1 MHNSSY
7 ETPYVAVPDDPN
19 SAQISGGQAV
29 QMVHKYIQSVPVD
42 RFTRLTPAWNLD
54 ETEEGFVVT
63 CLMPHRTPL
72 LGHPVRGPPRSNRK
86 AAKRATALMI
96 VEKLHKLGELDD
108 RLKIRKRILRLTEV
122 EEDVDAY
129 NRRAGTKKRRR
140 FYLKE
145 ELPEM
150 RCQPEGPFHLHALHL
165 ELVEPKNVSRY
176 RIHFPEK
183 DISSLGF
190 LTSTPLPCVGPVL
203 LLDPLCWVNSPSGKV
218 EVTCEYI
225 GKVILEDDVQMACAD
240 FHKHIFSHV
249 LSLTDRMDSCG
260 GGPLVVPLLE
270 RNQLDTK
277 TLASFKS
284 TSASLDLSQ
293 MDQLVVFPTY
303 KPTTDN
309 NRHFFIEG
317 VEQNM
322 GVNDAMP
329 NGSETF
335 VAYYRRKYNL
345 DVAHMGP
352 LLHVSSASKTPN
364 MLRPGGQ
371 KMRTSQKEGRR
382 SFFLPQ
388 LMGVEGVGAGLWRQA
403 QMLPSI
409 LHRLSS
415 ILAVKNLLVQL
426 GSMPPSPKEL
436 HIPQSYQTRQTFES
450 LIDPGRDM
458 GWPKPWCI
466 LEAVTLSKAED
477 IMNMENLE
485 VLGDAFLKFSSSI
498 FLYYKSLEDRE
509 EEYHHKDEGE
519 MTMERSSIVSNR
531 HLYNLAIKLGLQQ
544 VVVERK
550 LEPSVSW
557 QPPGFSR
564 QALDDVLINLDSR
577 FPSLVDVVNS
587 RNLGGGSLLNWLRY
601 EDLELIHNS
610 EEQVTEEEVLLN
622 RAVERLNQ
630 KEASELSLRSYKLIS
645 DKSLA
650 DCMEALI
657 GAFLVHSGQK
667 ITFR

>member
-1 MHNSSY
+1 MYLSGYEESY
-7 ETPYVAVPDDPN
+7 AAVPDDPH
-19 SAQISGGQAV
+19 SAKLSKRQAV
-29 QMVHKYIQSVPVD
+29 PMVHKYIQSIPVD
-42 RFTRLTPAWNLD
+42 RYTELTPAWVPEN
-54 ETEEGFVVT
+54 TKEGIVIT
-63 CLMPHRTPL
+63 CHMPHKTPL
-72 LGHPVRGPPRSNRK
+72 RGHPVRGPPRSNCK
-86 AAKRATALMI
+86 TAKRETAFMI
-96 VEKLHKLGELDD
+96 IKQLHKLGELDD
-108 RLKIRKRILRLTEV
+108 QLKIKKRIRQCENV

-145 ELPEM
+145 DLPELS
-150 RCQPEGPFHLHALHL
+150 CLPEGPFHLHAIHL
-165 ELVEPKNVSRY
+165 ELVEPLKGSRY

-183 DISSLGF
+183 DISSLGL
-190 LTSTPLPCVGPVL
+190 LTSTPLPCVGPFL
-203 LLDPLCWVNSPSGKV
+203 LPHSPSGKV
-218 EVTCEYI
+218 EVTIEYLREL
-225 GKVILEDDVQMACAD
+225 KLEDKEQMACTN
-240 FHKHIFSHV
+240 FHQHIFSHV
-249 LSLTDRMDSCG
+249 LSLTDRMDFCG

-270 RNQLDTK
+270 GSQLDTK
-277 TLASFKS
+277 TLESFKS
-284 TSASLDLSQ
+284 TSTSLDLSQ
-293 MDQLVVFPTY
+293 MDQLVVFPAY
-303 KPTTDN
+303 KPTNDN

-317 VEQNM
+317 VEENL
-322 GVNDAMP
+322 GVNDSMP
-329 NGSETF
+329 NGAETF
-335 VAYYRRKYNL
+335 VAYYKRKYNL
-345 DVAHMGP
+345 EVGHMGP

-364 MLRPGGQ
+364 MLQPGGQ
-371 KMRTSQKEGRR
+371 KMRTGRKEGLR

-415 ILAVKNLLVQL
+415 ILAVKDLLMQL
-426 GSMPPSPKEL
+426 GSMPPSPREL
-436 HIPQSYQTRQTFES
+436 HIPQSYRTRQTFES
-450 LIDPGRDM
+450 LIDPRRDI
-458 GWPKPWCI
+458 GWPEPWCI
-466 LEAVTLSKAED
+466 LEAVTLAKAED

-550 LEPSVSW
+550 LEPSISW

-564 QALDDVLINLDSR
+564 EALDDVLKNMDSR
-577 FPSLVDVVNS
+577 FPTLVDVVNS

-601 EDLELIHNS
+601 EDLDLIHNS
-610 EEQVTEEEVLLN
+610 DEEDHTEEEILLN

-630 KEASELSLRSYKLIS
+630 KEASELSLRSYKLVS

-667 ITFR
+667 LTFR

>member
-1 MHNSSY
+1 MHLSGY
-7 ETPYVAVPDDPN
+7 EKQYVAVPDDPN
-19 SAQISGGQAV
+19 SARISEGQAV

-42 RFTRLTPAWNLD
+42 RFTRLTPAWDLD

-63 CLMPHRTPL
+63 CLMPHKTPL
-72 LGHPVRGPPRSNRK
+72 HGLPVRGPPRSNKK

-96 VEKLHKLGELDD
+96 VEKLHKLRQLDD
-108 RLKIRKRILRLTEV
+108 RLKIRKRIPQLKEV

-145 ELPEM
+145 DLLEL
-150 RCQPEGPFHLHALHL
+150 RCLPEGPFHLHALHL
-165 ELVEPKNVSRY
+165 DLVEPLKGSRY

-183 DISSLGF
+183 DISSLGL
-190 LTSTPLPCVGPVL
+190 LTSTPLPCVGPFL
-203 LLDPLCWVNSPSGKV
+203 LPHCPSGKV
-218 EVTCEYI
+218 EVTLEYLREL
-225 GKVILEDDVQMACAD
+225 KLEDKEQMACTN
-240 FHKHIFSHV
+240 FHQHIFSYV
-249 LSLTDRMDSCG
+249 LSLTDRMDFCG

-270 RNQLDTK
+270 GSQLDTK
-277 TLASFKS
+277 TLESFKS
-284 TSASLDLSQ
+284 TSTSLNLSQ
-293 MDQLVVFPTY
+293 MDQLVVFPAY
-303 KPTTDN
+303 KPTNDN

-317 VEQNM
+317 VEENL
-322 GVNDAMP
+322 GVNDSMP
-329 NGSETF
+329 NGAETF
-335 VAYYRRKYNL
+335 VAYYKRKYNL
-345 DVAHMGP
+345 EVGHMGP

-364 MLRPGGQ
+364 MLQPGGQ
-371 KMRTSQKEGRR
+371 KMRTGRKEGLR

-415 ILAVKNLLVQL
+415 ILAVKDLLMQL
-426 GSMPPSPKEL
+426 GSMPSSPREL
-436 HIPQSYQTRQTFES
+436 HIPQSYRTRQTFES
-450 LIDPGRDM
+450 LIDPGQDI
-458 GWPKPWCI
+458 GWPDPWCI
-466 LEAVTLSKAED
+466 LEAVTLAKAED

-564 QALDDVLINLDSR
+564 QALDDVLKNMDSR
-577 FPSLVDVVNS
+577 FPTLVDVVNS

-601 EDLELIHNS
+601 EDLDLIHNS
-610 EEQVTEEEVLLN
+610 DEEDHTEEEILLN

-630 KEASELSLRSYKLIS
+630 KEASELSLRSYKLVS

-667 ITFR
+667 LTFR

>member
-1 MHNSSY
+1 M
-7 ETPYVAVPDDPN
+7 
-19 SAQISGGQAV
+19 
-29 QMVHKYIQSVPVD
+29 
-42 RFTRLTPAWNLD
+42 
-54 ETEEGFVVT
+54 
-63 CLMPHRTPL
+63 
-72 LGHPVRGPPRSNRK
+72 
-86 AAKRATALMI
+86 
-96 VEKLHKLGELDD
+96 
-108 RLKIRKRILRLTEV
+108 
-122 EEDVDAY
+122 
-129 NRRAGTKKRRR
+129 
-140 FYLKE
+140 
-145 ELPEM
+145 
-150 RCQPEGPFHLHALHL
+150 
-165 ELVEPKNVSRY
+165 
-176 RIHFPEK
+176 
-183 DISSLGF
+183 
-190 LTSTPLPCVGPVL
+190 
-203 LLDPLCWVNSPSGKV
+203 
-218 EVTCEYI
+218 
-225 GKVILEDDVQMACAD
+225 D
-240 FHKHIFSHV
+240 F
-249 LSLTDRMDSCG
+249 CG

-270 RNQLDTK
+270 GSQLDTK

-284 TSASLDLSQ
+284 TSTSLNLSQ

-303 KPTTDN
+303 KPTNN

-317 VEQNM
+317 VEEIL
-322 GVNDAMP
+322 GVHDAMP

-335 VAYYRRKYNL
+335 VTYYRRKYNL
-345 DVAHMGP
+345 EVGHMGP

-364 MLRPGGQ
+364 MLQPGGQ

-415 ILAVKNLLVQL
+415 ILAIKDLLVKL
-426 GSMPPSPKEL
+426 GSPSPREL

-450 LIDPGRDM
+450 LIDPGRDI

-466 LEAVTLSKAED
+466 LEAVTLAKAED

-531 HLYNLAIKLGLQQ
+531 HLYNLAIKLGLQK

-564 QALDDVLINLDSR
+564 QALDGILINLDSC

-587 RNLGGGSLLNWLRY
+587 RNLGGGSLLNWLRF
-601 EDLELIHNS
+601 EDIELIHNS
-610 EEQVTEEEVLLN
+610 EEEDHTAEEILLN

-630 KEASELSLRSYKLIS
+630 KEASELKTIRKDLNGSMVI
-645 DKSLA
+645 
-650 DCMEALI
+650 
-657 GAFLVHSGQK
+657 
-667 ITFR
+667 

>member
-1 MHNSSY
+1 M
-7 ETPYVAVPDDPN
+7 AVPDDPN
-19 SAQISGGQAV
+19 SARLSEGQAV

-42 RFTRLTPAWNLD
+42 RFTRLTPAWNLE
-54 ETEEGFVVT
+54 ETEEGCVVT
-63 CLMPHRTPL
+63 CLMPHKTPL
-72 LGHPVRGPPRSNRK
+72 HGIPVRGPPRSNRK

-96 VEKLHKLGELDD
+96 VEKLHKLRQLDD
-108 RLKIRKRILRLTEV
+108 RLKIRKRIPQLKEV

-140 FYLKE
+140 FYLKK
-145 ELPEM
+145 ELSELH
-150 RCQPEGPFHLHALHL
+150 CLSEGPFHLHVLNLRLA
-165 ELVEPKNVSRY
+165 EPESSSQY
-176 RIHFPEK
+176 RIHFPDN
-183 DISSLGF
+183 DISSLGL
-190 LTSTPLPCVGPVL
+190 LTSTPLPNVGPFL
-203 LLDPLCWVNSPSGKV
+203 LHPSPSGKV
-218 EVTCEYI
+218 EVTLEYLREV
-225 GKVILEDDVQMACAD
+225 KLEEKEQRACTD
-240 FHKHIFSHV
+240 FHQHIFSHV
-249 LSLTDRMDSCG
+249 LSLTDQMEFIG

-284 TSASLDLSQ
+284 TSSCPDLSQ
-293 MDQLVVFPTY
+293 MDHLVVFPKY
-303 KPTTDN
+303 KPTNIN
-309 NRHFFIEG
+309 NRHFFIRG
-317 VEQNM
+317 VEETL

-335 VAYYRRKYNL
+335 VAYYKRKYDL
-345 DVAHMGP
+345 DVRDMGP
-352 LLHVSSASKTPN
+352 LLCVSSASKTRS
-364 MLRPGGQ
+364 MLRPRGY
-371 KMRTSQKEGRR
+371 KMKASKKEGRR

-388 LMGVEGVGAGLWRQA
+388 LMGVEGVGAGLWRQM

-409 LHRLSS
+409 FHRLSS
-415 ILAVKNLLVQL
+415 ILAVKNLLTQL
-426 GSMPPSPKEL
+426 GYMPPSPSEL
-436 HIPQSYQTRQTFES
+436 QVPQIYQTQQTFES
-450 LIDPGRDM
+450 LIDPRGDNE
-458 GWPKPWCI
+458 WPKPWCI
-466 LEAVTLSKAED
+466 LEAVTLAKAED

-531 HLYNLAIKLGLQQ
+531 HLYNLAIKLGLEQI
-544 VVVERK
+544 VVERK

-564 QALDDVLINLDSR
+564 QVLDKVLINMDSR

-587 RNLGGGSLLNWLRY
+587 RNLGGGSLLHWLRY

-610 EEQVTEEEVLLN
+610 EEEDHTEEEILLN

-630 KEASELSLRSYKLIS
+630 KEASELSLRSYKLVS

-667 ITFR
+667 FTFRWIARLKEH